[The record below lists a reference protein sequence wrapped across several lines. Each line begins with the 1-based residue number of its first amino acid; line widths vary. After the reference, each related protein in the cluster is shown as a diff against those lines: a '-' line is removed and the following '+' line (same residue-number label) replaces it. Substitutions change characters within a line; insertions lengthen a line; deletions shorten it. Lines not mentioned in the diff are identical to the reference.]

1 LHPGPSFEEIAM
13 PVLVGTA
20 SWASKTLAD
29 SGRFYPPGVSSAEAR
44 LRYYASR
51 FPLVEVDSSYYAIPS
66 AATAQLWAERTPND
80 FVMNVKAFRLFT
92 GHPASPTVL
101 HKDIRAA
108 LPASS
113 KANLY
118 GRDLP
123 DEIVDELWRRF
134 IEALAPLR
142 ASGRLGLVHFQF
154 APWLL
159 RDAAGHTQVRQC
171 VERMAG
177 HTVSVEFRQRSWFDG
192 DRASA
197 STLAFER
204 ELGVV
209 HTVVDGP
216 QGFVNSVPALW
227 EVTHPAY
234 ALLRLHGRNA
244 ETWNLKGARDSSE
257 RFNYDYAETEL
268 SELAPRVKRLATQA
282 LATHVVFNNNMEDQ
296 GQRNAASLTQL
307 LRG

>member
-1 LHPGPSFEEIAM
+1 M
-13 PVLVGTA
+13 TVLVGTA
-20 SWASKTLAD
+20 SWSSKTLVD
-29 SGRFYPPGVSSAEAR
+29 SGRFYPPGVTSAEAR

-51 FPLVEVDSSYYAIPS
+51 FPLVEVDSSYYAMPVP
-66 AATAQLWAERTPND
+66 ATAQLWAERTPNG
-80 FVMNVKAFRLFT
+80 FTMNVKAFRLFT
-92 GHPASPTVL
+92 GHPTSPIVL
-101 HKDIRAA
+101 PKDIRAA
-108 LPASS
+108 LPPSRGP
-113 KANLY
+113 NLY
-118 GRDLP
+118 LRDVP
-123 DEIVDELWRRF
+123 AEIVDELWRRF

-159 RDAAGHTQVRQC
+159 CNADAHAHVRMC

-177 HTVSVEFRQRSWFDG
+177 HTLSVEFRHRSWFDG

-197 STLAFER
+197 GTLAFER

-216 QGFVNSVPALW
+216 QGFANSVPALW
-227 EVTHPAY
+227 EATHPGF

-244 ETWNLKGARDSSE
+244 ATWNLKGASDSSE
-257 RFNYDYAETEL
+257 RFNYDYNDAEL
-268 SELAPRVKRLATQA
+268 GVLATQVERLATQA

-296 GQRNAASLTQL
+296 GQRNAASLAAL
-307 LRG
+307 LKQR

>member
-1 LHPGPSFEEIAM
+1 M

-20 SWASKTLAD
+20 SWSSKTLVD
-29 SGRFYPPGVSSAEAR
+29 SGRFYRPGVSSAEAR

-51 FPLVEVDSSYYAIPS
+51 FALVEVDSSYYAMPS
-66 AATAQLWAERTPND
+66 AATAQLWAERTSND

-92 GHPASPTVL
+92 GHPTSPTVL

-108 LPASS
+108 LPASTR
-113 KANLY
+113 ANLY
-118 GRDLP
+118 YRDLP
-123 DEIVDELWRRF
+123 AEIVDELWRRF

-159 RDAAGHTQVRQC
+159 CDAAAHAHVRQC
-171 VERMAG
+171 VARMAG

-192 DRASA
+192 DHAIA

-216 QGFVNSVPALW
+216 QGFANSVPALW
-227 EVTHPAY
+227 EVTHPGF

-244 ETWNLKGARDSSE
+244 ETWNVKGARDSSE
-257 RFNYDYAETEL
+257 RFNYDYDDAEL
-268 SELAPRVKRLATQA
+268 GELAQRVRRLAAQA
-282 LATHVVFNNNMEDQ
+282 AATHVVFNNNMQDQ
-296 GQRNAASLTQL
+296 GQRNAAALAQF